1 MYIVSEEQRT
11 VATKENGDLRTNLR
25 EVDRARLEARRE
37 LQELRRQHKILEMER
52 AKLAKD
58 VEDLLQRVAHH
69 EEREENVC
77 FSLCLK
83 QMY

>member
-1 MYIVSEEQRT
+1 M
-11 VATKENGDLRTNLR
+11 ATKENGDLRTNLR

-69 EEREENVC
+69 EEREENV
-77 FSLCLK
+77 
-83 QMY
+83 